1 MKKKYIIVIGLLV
14 FSLCAFSQSVSVQWL
29 KNSDGASW
37 DLVSDMVMDSSNNIY
52 VAGNYT
58 STAKKDFKTTE
69 GHKDIFLAKY
79 NNKGE
84 EEWFQSIKSKDYCH
98 INSLE
103 LDLKGQLLIS
113 GFFNKELLLGEFSL
127 NAERGNHAFFA
138 LLDEDGNFKMAKH
151 INGYFKGL
159 PIFVK
164 AKSNG
169 GYWFVGSYTR
179 DLIIDENKFD
189 GNYSS
194 EIFIGS
200 FDKKGALQD
209 HLILTG
215 NGDDIVNNVVTHLDD
230 QLWLTG
236 SFEDNLLIGNQQIL
250 SKGYTDA
257 FLLGLNHDL
266 EVIEIKQI
274 GAHYKDYGQAIHFD
288 AENNLIWA
296 GCFSSQIV
304 LDAENI
310 LESNGNYDVFLA
322 KYNVD
327 QDLVWTQQL
336 GGKANDYVMSI
347 ATNKYNSIY
356 INGSFRG
363 SIEKEGEEIESNDF
377 SSDVFLAKFDIDG
390 DFSYMEAL
398 GDEHAD
404 YARQLTLDSDNYIYL
419 SGNFNRRFKALED
432 TTMNADG
439 EDYFLTQ
446 LYDCDFSKPI
456 QLPDDTA
463 LCADLF
469 KIEADSGYVEYSW
482 NEIKGKR
489 YITVDSSD
497 WYYLTARDEFKCI
510 SEDSIFI
517 QLNKDP
523 TVDLGED
530 ILAYQGDII
539 YLNAEPGM
547 ENYEWND
554 KSTLSFLE
562 VHTQHLKPGKYSY
575 WVNVTDTNF
584 CRGKGE
590 INIQVLKASVLD
602 EAADIDANLS
612 LEVYPNPA
620 KEQAWIQLKNVS
632 TDKKLEIVCYSLDGA
647 LLWHLQPDILHSNM
661 ELELNLQEWVPG
673 TYILMVKNG
682 ATTLTDRVVVVK

>member
-1 MKKKYIIVIGLLV
+1 MAICLLISGIG
-14 FSLCAFSQSVSVQWL
+14 AYAQSVSVQWL

-58 STAKKDFKTTE
+58 STAIKDLKTTE

-79 NNKGE
+79 NSEGE
-84 EEWFQSIKSKDYCH
+84 QEWFQSIKSKDYCH

-103 LDLKGQLLIS
+103 LDHEGQLLIS
-113 GFFNKELLLGEFSL
+113 GFFNKELRLGEFSL

-138 LLDEDGNFKMAKH
+138 VLDEDGNFKLAKH

-164 AKSNG
+164 AKSEG

-179 DLIIDENKFD
+179 DLIIDEETFD

-200 FDKKGALQD
+200 FDKKGELED
-209 HLILTG
+209 YLLLTG
-215 NGDDIVNNVVTHLDD
+215 NGDDIVNNVVTHSDD

-236 SFEDNLLIGNQQIL
+236 SFVENLLIGNLQLL

-274 GAHYKDYGQAIHFD
+274 GAHYKDYGQAMHFD
-288 AENNLIWA
+288 AANNLIWT
-296 GCFSSQIV
+296 GCFSSEII
-304 LDAENI
+304 LDAENT
-310 LESNGNYDVFLA
+310 LESKGNHDVFLA

-327 QDLVWTQQL
+327 HDLIWTQQL
-336 GGKANDYVMSI
+336 GGKANDYVMSV
-347 ATNKYNSIY
+347 ASNKNNSIY

-363 SIEKEGEEIESNDF
+363 AIEKEDQEIESKDF
-377 SSDVFLAKFDIDG
+377 SSDVFLAKFDKEG
-390 DFSYMEAL
+390 QFKYMEAL

-404 YARQLTLDSDNYIYL
+404 YARQLTIDSENYIYL
-419 SGNFNRRFKALED
+419 SGNFNKRFKAIED
-432 TTMNADG
+432 TTTNADG
-439 EDYFLTQ
+439 EDFFLTQ
-446 LYDCDFSKPI
+446 LYDCEFSKPI
-456 QLPDDTA
+456 KLPSDTA
-463 LCADLF
+463 LCGKSFEIL
-469 KIEADSGYVEYSW
+469 ADSGYVEYIW
-482 NEIKGKR
+482 NKQNGDQT
-489 YITVDSSD
+489 YQADSTSM
-497 WYYLTARDEFKCI
+497 YYLLTKDAFKCI

-517 QLNKDP
+517 QLNDDP
-523 TVDLGED
+523 IVDLGSD
-530 ILAYQGDII
+530 IIAYQGDII
-539 YLNAEPGM
+539 YLTANPGM
-547 ENYEWND
+547 ETYEWND
-554 KSTLSFLE
+554 KSQLSFIE
-562 VHTQHLKPGKYSY
+562 IQTENLKPGKHHYS
-575 WVNVTDTNF
+575 VTVSDSNF
-584 CRGKGE
+584 CQGSGE
-590 INIQVLKASVLD
+590 INIQVLKASGLD
-602 EAADIDANLS
+602 EAADSDAELS

-620 KEQAWIQLKNVS
+620 KYQTWVQLKHVS
-632 TDKKLEIVCYSLDGA
+632 TEEKLQVECYSLDGA
-647 LLWHLQPDILHSNM
+647 LLWHLEPDLLHSNM

-682 ATTLTDRVVVVK
+682 AASLDEMFVVVK